1 MPESPSSQKGHN
13 GSARG
18 SSHSHSHSHKH
29 KHHSKES
36 EGKTKLVD
44 RFLRDERDHR
54 SYAVTEYDPLQEE
67 AQRRREERLRDVVGR
82 RY

>member
-1 MPESPSSQKGHN
+1 MPESSSSKKGHN

-18 SSHSHSHSHKH
+18 SSHSHSHKH

-36 EGKTKLVD
+36 EGKDKLVD
-44 RFLRDERDHR
+44 RFVRDERDYR

-67 AQRRREERLRDVVGR
+67 ARRRREERLRDVVGR